1 MLSIRQINKTLG
13 DFSLSDISID
23 ISLGDYYVVLGQS
36 GAGKSMLLDVIA
48 GIKKADSGIIVFR
61 DQDITK
67 QSMSERKF
75 GIMFQGD
82 SIFPH
87 KTVSENIAYP
97 LNHLSKSERQEEVQ
111 KLAKTCGVDNLLS
124 RYSDSL
130 SGGEIQRVVLARTL
144 AMKPDIILLDEPMRS
159 LDQHYKFQLQS
170 LLRKLNREGQTF
182 IHVTHDYQLALA
194 LANKLGVLHQGKLIQ
209 SGETHAVFNHPANAF
224 IAAFTGV
231 KNYFEI
237 KNAAHQAE
245 VKLSDDIYLSVPE
258 DLQNKDKLRI
268 VIAPENVNV
277 SATEVKPHGIVFDLF
292 NDQSG
297 EILVV
302 QLKTIRLYA
311 LKKTALNFSVGQNVQ
326 IQISD
331 YSMTA
336 CDTT

>member
-13 DFSLSDISID
+13 DFSLSDISIE
-23 ISLGDYYVVLGQS
+23 IHPGDYYVILGQS

-48 GIKKADSGIIVFR
+48 GIKKADSGTILFR
-61 DQDITK
+61 DRDITK

-97 LNHLSKSERQEEVQ
+97 LHHLSKAERKAEVQ
-111 KLAKTCGVDNLLS
+111 TLAKTCGVESLLP
-124 RYSDSL
+124 RYPDSL

-144 AMKPDIILLDEPMRS
+144 AMKPEIILLDEPMRS

-209 SGETHAVFNHPANAF
+209 SGETQSVFNHPANAF

-231 KNYFEI
+231 RNYFEI
-237 KNAAHQAE
+237 ENKAHQAE
-245 VKLSDDIYLSVPE
+245 IKLSEDIHLSVPE
-258 DLQNKDKLRI
+258 DLQHKDKLRI
-268 VIAPENVNV
+268 VIAPEDVMIL
-277 SATEVKPHGIVFDLF
+277 ADEVKPHGVVFDQF

-297 EILVV
+297 EMLVV
-302 QLKTIRLYA
+302 QLKSIRLYA
-311 LKKTALNFSVGQNVQ
+311 LGKPDLNLSVGQKVCVK
-326 IQISD
+326 ISD
-331 YSMTA
+331 YRMTA
-336 CDTT
+336 CE

>member
-13 DFSLSDISID
+13 DFSLSDISIE
-23 ISLGDYYVVLGQS
+23 IHPGDYYVILGQS

-48 GIKKADSGIIVFR
+48 GIKKADSGKILFR
-61 DQDITK
+61 DRDITK

-97 LNHLSKSERQEEVQ
+97 LHHLSKTERQAEVQ
-111 KLAKTCGVDNLLS
+111 RLAKTCGVENLLL
-124 RYSDSL
+124 RYPDSL
-130 SGGEIQRVVLARTL
+130 SGGEVQRVVLARTL

-194 LANKLGVLHQGKLIQ
+194 LSNKLGVLHQGKLIQ

-231 KNYFEI
+231 RNYFEI
-237 KNAAHQAE
+237 ENTAHQVE
-245 VKLSDDIYLSVPE
+245 IKLSEDIHLSVPE
-258 DLQNKDKLRI
+258 DLQHKDKLRI
-268 VIAPENVNV
+268 VIAPEDVMIL
-277 SATEVKPHGIVFDLF
+277 ADEVKPHGVVFDQF

-297 EILVV
+297 EMLVV

-311 LKKTALNFSVGQNVQ
+311 YKKTDLNLSVGQNVR
-326 IQISD
+326 IKILD
-331 YSMTA
+331 YRMTA
-336 CDTT
+336 CE

>member
-13 DFSLSDISID
+13 DFSLSDISIE
-23 ISLGDYYVVLGQS
+23 IYPGDYYVILGQS

-48 GIKKADSGIIVFR
+48 GIKKADSGAILFR
-61 DQDITK
+61 DRDITK

-97 LNHLSKSERQEEVQ
+97 LNHLSKAKRKDEVQ
-111 KLAKTCGVDNLLS
+111 TLAKTCGVENLLA
-124 RYSDSL
+124 RYPDSL

-144 AMKPDIILLDEPMRS
+144 AMKPEIILLDEPMRS

-194 LANKLGVLHQGKLIQ
+194 LANKLGVLHLGKLIQ

-237 KNAAHQAE
+237 ESTAHQTE
-245 VKLSDDIYLSVPE
+245 IKLSEDIRLAVPE
-258 DLQNKDKLRI
+258 NLREKDKLLI
-268 VIAPENVNV
+268 IIAPEDV
-277 SATEVKPHGIVFDLF
+277 SVSTDEVKPQGVILDQF
-292 NDQSG
+292 NDPSG
-297 EILVV
+297 EILLV
-302 QLKTIRLYA
+302 QLKSICLYA
-311 LKKTALNFSVGQNVQ
+311 LKKTELNLSVGQKVQ
-326 IQISD
+326 VEILD
-331 YSMTA
+331 CRMA
-336 CDTT
+336 LA